1 MVILKSHKSWF
12 RQLTP
17 HLVKG
22 VIMLKSLG
30 VVFAALL
37 TVTALPAYAGTT
49 DITTIFQ
56 AVQGEISGNR
66 ARDYVMRLWLHDKW
80 STLPEWQKANQEAQ
94 LIMQERGFD
103 EALLMGTPADGVT
116 KSCAWTN
123 PIGWDVKQA
132 TLEVIEPVVPDEF
145 RYLCNYL
152 DNPTSLNAWSAPTPP
167 GGIETEL
174 VLMEGT
180 DPAELGRLNASGK
193 IVLTKVYTRG
203 IKRNLDE
210 YGILGYVSDSI
221 ESNNVDFTTEN
232 QWLNGWSDMPGG
244 WWMTSYDSKKNFCF
258 SISQKRANYLRDL
271 LRQGKKVKV
280 RAKIDSRYYTDSQ
293 LPYVTGVV
301 KGSGPES
308 EEVLITGH
316 LDEWGANDNSS
327 GCSAILEAVGTLNSL
342 IKSGMLPRPIRSIR
356 VLFGGEMYGSL
367 PYVEK
372 NLRQMHD
379 KTVAA
384 VCCDTPAENYDS
396 ASTAIGIAMN
406 PNVCP
411 TYTDAVFPEIVRLYY
426 ARYNKDRQWY
436 TMDYSMG
443 TDTYFCEPMIG
454 VPTNWIF
461 MSAGGGHLHHNSMD
475 TIEKVDP
482 RSLRELSFL
491 NAAYLYTIA
500 NAGFEEV
507 PWFASLTFER
517 GIKVI
522 AEKSGDEETKVRS
535 AKDGAELGKALA
547 DGIEII
553 EYYTDLQKKAVES
566 IGRLVPADKKTA
578 AHSILSRHI
587 VSLDEFGKS
596 MTKSLRALA
605 DTRSKTESIALVMPV
620 RQESLW
626 DKEASTIIPKR
637 YLPGTLF
644 LEEIPSSEWK
654 EITGSPH
661 WWAATNWA
669 SASYWWV
676 DGKRNLVEIKR
687 LCELEANQPMTKFDL
702 INYYTFL
709 KDHKYVDFV
718 TPPKDEQVKKRK
730 K

>member
-1 MVILKSHKSWF
+1 MVQIFISRKED
-12 RQLTP
+12 
-17 HLVKG
+17 
-22 VIMLKSLG
+22 IM
-30 VVFAALL
+30 VR
-37 TVTALPAYAGTT
+37 PASCWIFFTLFVLNPPANAGTT
-49 DITTIFQ
+49 DINSLFQ

-80 STLPEWQKANQEAQ
+80 STLPEWQKANREAQ
-94 LIMQERGFD
+94 TIMEERGFD
-103 EALLMGTPADGVT
+103 EALLLGTPADGIT
-116 KSCAWTN
+116 KSCGWTN

-132 TLEVIEPVVPDEF
+132 TLEVIDPVLPDEF

-152 DNPTSLNAWSAPTPP
+152 DNPTSLNTWSAPTPP
-167 GGIETEL
+167 EGIETEL
-174 VLMEGT
+174 VLMEGA
-180 DPAELGRLNASGK
+180 DPAELGKLNASGK

-203 IKRNLDE
+203 IKRYLDQN
-210 YGILGYVSDSI
+210 GILGYVSDNI
-221 ESNNVDFTTEN
+221 ETPNVDFTTAN

-244 WWMTSYDSKKNFCF
+244 WWMTGYDSKKNFCF

-301 KGSGPES
+301 KGSGPEG

-327 GCSAILEAVGTLNSL
+327 GCSAILESVGTLNDL
-342 IKSGMLPRPIRSIR
+342 IKTGMISRPKRSIR
-356 VLFGGEMYGSL
+356 VLMGGEMYGSL

-372 NLRQMHD
+372 NLGRMHD

-384 VCCDTPAENYDS
+384 VCCDTPVEDYDS
-396 ASTAIGIAMN
+396 STTAIGIAMN

-411 TYTDAVFPEIVRLYY
+411 TYADAVFPEIVRLYY
-426 ARYNKDRQWY
+426 AKYNKDRLWY
-436 TMDYSMG
+436 TMPYSMG

-454 VPTNWIF
+454 APTNWIF

-491 NAAYLYTIA
+491 NAVYLYTIA
-500 NAGFEEV
+500 NAGIDEV
-507 PWFASLTFER
+507 PWFAGLTFER
-517 GIKVI
+517 GVKVI
-522 AEKSGDEETKVRS
+522 AEKCGLAETKIRN

-547 DGIEII
+547 DGIEIM
-553 EYYTDLQKKAVES
+553 EYYTNQQKRAVES
-566 IGRLVPADKKTA
+566 IERLVPADKKSTA
-578 AHSILSRHI
+578 RAILARH
-587 VSLDEFGKS
+587 VQSLDESGQS
-596 MTKSLRALA
+596 MIKSLKSLA
-605 DTRSKTESIALVMPV
+605 DTRSRTESIAMIMPF
-620 RQESLW
+620 RQVSARE
-626 DKEASTIIPKR
+626 KEASAIIPKR
-637 YLPGTLF
+637 HIPGTLF
-644 LEEIPSSEWK
+644 LEEIPFTEWK

-676 DGKRNLVEIKR
+676 DGARSLAEIKR
-687 LCELEANQPMTKFDL
+687 LCELEAGQPMTGFDL

-709 KDHKYVDFV
+709 NDHKYVEFV
-718 TPPKDEQVKKRK
+718 PPPKEEKGKKGK